1 MYPPLHKILRCRIC
15 FLIKKNVPWHIL
27 APRRGCFGNHLPLRR
42 VRILAERFCSKR
54 SAAKP
59 SPQAQTIS
67 ASQSLSLDISLRR
80 FRSPY
85 RFQDQSLRG
94 SPSLSLR
101 QPGSFFDRVYSRY
114 NLRCTPSSSQDL
126 LPWSYMPPD
135 TLHRKEPAKSGA
147 SDMLR
152 HIFHM
157 PCRLPY
163 RQLLRRLR
171 HGLRRRDMP
180 LRSYRNRYNHN
191 HRISDL
197 RLGQR
202 KASHSR
208 RFHDT
213 HNLSS
218 PYRRF
223 PDRLQMQPFSSLFPL
238 LRP

>member
-15 FLIKKNVPWHIL
+15 FLIKRMCL
-27 APRRGCFGNHLPLRR
+27 GTFSRRGAVASATIYPC
-42 VRILAERFCSKR
+42 AECASSQSVFCSKR

-126 LPWSYMPPD
+126 LPWSCMPPD

-163 RQLLRRLR
+163 RQPPRRLR
-171 HGLRRRDMP
+171 HGLHRRGHAFTQLP
-180 LRSYRNRYNHN
+180 
-191 HRISDL
+191 
-197 RLGQR
+197 
-202 KASHSR
+202 K
-208 RFHDT
+208 
-213 HNLSS
+213 
-218 PYRRF
+218 PV
-223 PDRLQMQPFSSLFPL
+223 QP
-238 LRP
+238 